1 MPRFEKGHTG
11 RPKGTEGNIK
21 GQLKDLFADLVE
33 DILGQ
38 YDTLDI
44 KQKLGLLYQIMP
56 YVVAK
61 PAIEQ
66 KASEDTEDKPKQ
78 TMIIGGK
85 EIEF

>member
-1 MPRFEKGHTG
+1 MPRFEKGHAG
-11 RPKGTEGNIK
+11 KQKGTESNIK

-44 KQKLGLLYQIMP
+44 KQKLVLLYQIMP

-66 KASEDTEDKPKQ
+66 KVPEDAEDTPKQ
-78 TMIIGGK
+78 TMIINGK